1 MVRILCMGLLLSRSV
16 FAQRNKSDS
25 IPGDSD
31 IVLPEV
37 IILSARHQL
46 ETYSL
51 PLSSIPLP
59 VLIVGE
65 QEMAQTGYIDLN
77 NILSE
82 QTGIV
87 AVPDQSGGAGI
98 QIQGLESDY
107 THVLIDGV
115 PLIGRKLG
123 FVDLNRMA
131 VGDIDHVEIIKGPA
145 SSRYGSGALAG
156 VIDIITKK
164 TGKKGISGSVSGR
177 YETFKTS
184 DLNLNVAYT
193 RGGLSASVFGDYEK
207 RLGGN
212 IGRDADW
219 TVEPYRN
226 YTIQPL
232 FSYAWNNR
240 IQTTVQARVFK
251 QDQDIERQ
259 SGKDKTFEYNIY
271 SKTNFKTTEKW
282 SQMLILYVTSY
293 RSDLNIK
300 KSGETGSL
308 LQNDYREKLF
318 RPEWRSVWDFNEKN
332 RLTIGMGV
340 NLNSLEKS
348 TFANKISNDSYYV
361 FSHCEY
367 KPAKWFN
374 LLLGARY
381 DKNENYKPRLTPEIS
396 ARVQLGERFALKSTV
411 GMGFKAPAL
420 RQLYLNWYNPLVGY
434 SVFGYEILA
443 QELEHLRQRHLIS
456 YVYVSPDELP
466 DDLKPESSVG
476 INLGFD
482 WKAGTPVELSANF
495 FYNNIHN
502 FIETFEVAAKYN
514 GQSVWSYRN
523 IKSVYTTGLE
533 LHASYSPFDFLK
545 CSTGYQYLIAKD
557 RAVPKGIEA
566 GKVWRR
572 DAADRYAPRDI
583 RLRKKDYF
591 GLYNRSRH
599 TFNLKVFFSDKTT
612 GLFANIRAIYR
623 GKYGL
628 YDTNNNDILD
638 AFDRFIHGY
647 CSINTTVGK
656 SFIHARFSAQV
667 GINNLLDHTDKR
679 IDNLFG
685 RMIYTRLKI
694 NF

>member
-1 MVRILCMGLLLSRSV
+1 MTARILCMGLLLSRGV

-25 IPGDSD
+25 IREDSA
-31 IVLPEV
+31 
-37 IILSARHQL
+37 IILPGVSILAVRPQL

-51 PLSSIPLP
+51 PLASIPFP
-59 VLIVGE
+59 VLLIDA
-65 QEMAQTGYIDLN
+65 QEMAQTGYMDLN

-107 THVLIDGV
+107 THILIDGV

-164 TGKKGISGSVSGR
+164 TGKKGLSGSVSGR

-184 DLNLNVAYT
+184 DLNLNIAYK
-193 RGGLSASVFGDYEK
+193 RRGLSASIFGDYKES
-207 RLGGN
+207 LGGN

-219 TVEPYRN
+219 TVAPYHN

-251 QDQDIERQ
+251 QDQNIERQ
-259 SGKDKTFEYNIY
+259 SGRDKTFEYNIY

-282 SQMLILYVTSY
+282 SQMLTLYVTSY
-293 RSDLNIK
+293 R
-300 KSGETGSL
+300 GETESL
-308 LQNDYREKLF
+308 LRNDYREKLF

-340 NLNSLEKS
+340 DLNSLEKS
-348 TFANKISNDSYYV
+348 TFANKIFNDSYYV
-361 FSHCEY
+361 FSRYEY
-367 KPAKWFN
+367 NPAEWFN
-374 LLLGARY
+374 LFLGARY

-396 ARVQLGERFALKSTV
+396 ARIQLGERFALKGTV

-420 RQLYLNWYNPLVGY
+420 RQLYLNHYNPLVGY

-443 QELEHLRQRHLIS
+443 RELEHLRQRHSIS
-456 YVYVSPDELP
+456 QVYVSPDELP
-466 DDLKPESSVG
+466 DDLKPESAVG

-482 WKAGTPVELSANF
+482 WKAWTPIELSANF
-495 FYNNIHN
+495 FYNDLHDL
-502 FIETFEVAAKYN
+502 IETFEVAAKYN

-533 LHASYSPFDFLK
+533 LNTTYSPFDFLK
-545 CSTGYQYLIAKD
+545 CSGGYQYLIAKD

-566 GKVWRR
+566 GKFWRR
-572 DAADRYAPRDI
+572 DDAE
-583 RLRKKDYF
+583 LRKKDYF

-599 TFNLKVFFSDKTT
+599 TFNLKVFFADKTT
-612 GLFANIRAIYR
+612 GFFANIRAIYR

-628 YDTNNNDILD
+628 YDTNNNGILD
-638 AFDRFIHGY
+638 VFDRFIHGY
-647 CSINTTVGK
+647 CSINTTIGK
-656 SFIHARFSAQV
+656 SFIHARFRAQV

-679 IDNLFG
+679 IDNLLG